1 MIKKNP
7 IESFSAFVQYIYT
20 GKMHEELLKEHA
32 AAFLAMGELY
42 DLQELKDMA
51 ENELLIQL
59 DKENM
64 VALISVGD
72 IFRAENIFEAALKMT
87 RANMTWLR
95 SQVSIFIEI

>member
-51 ENELLIQL
+51 KNELLVQL
-59 DKENM
+59 DKEDM
-64 VALISVGD
+64 VAMISVSD
-72 IFRAENIFEAALKMT
+72 IFRAGNIFQAALKMT
-87 RANMTWLR
+87 RASMTWLR
-95 SQVSIFIEI
+95 NKVEKKE